1 MEIISTV
8 IYFNN
13 KSFIGSITDYIN
25 SHEISSSI
33 FATDDL
39 NRAIEYLKK
48 DLKAILICTEDT
60 NVDVDNRIVYLVEN
74 EKDSGIYLY
83 QPCNMLIKDIEK
95 INHNLK
101 EDVKVASFL
110 VASSFD
116 NDFKLVSQVARSF
129 TANGLRP
136 IIIDTNP
143 CRSIRHDCWDLK
155 TKRII
160 DGNFDKGDIEFA
172 DGYYYIKPYSLYED
186 YYNSSINMD
195 EYLKKLKKLEF
206 VDAILYINHMQKK
219 SDIDIAT
226 DYSAKRLALFY
237 SSGKVDEKLLEDIK
251 KAKYETLICV
261 SADSSGKPDGY
272 DFIIRKGIEEKYDFV
287 ESDVIKSIREAM
299 R

>member
-1 MEIISTV
+1 MNIISTV

-13 KSFIGSITDYIN
+13 KSFISSITDYIN

-39 NRAIEYLKK
+39 DRAVEYLNK
-48 DLKAILICTEDT
+48 DLKAILICSKEDS
-60 NVDVDNRIVYLVEN
+60 VDVDNRTVYLVEN

-95 INHNLK
+95 INHSLK

-110 VASSFD
+110 VPSSFD
-116 NDFKLVSQVARSF
+116 NDFELVSQVARSF

-160 DGNFDKGDIEFA
+160 DENIDKGDLDFA

-186 YYNSSINMD
+186 YLNSSINID
-195 EYLKKLKKLEF
+195 DYIKKLKKLEF
-206 VDAILYINHMQKK
+206 IDAILYINHMQKK
-219 SDIDIAT
+219 SDIDVAA

-237 SSGKVDEKLLEDIK
+237 SSGIIDEKLLEDIK
-251 KAKYETLICV
+251 KSKYETLLCV
-261 SADSSGKPDGY
+261 SDDSNGKADGY
-272 DFIIRKGIEEKYDFV
+272 DFIIRKGSEDKYDFV
-287 ESDVIKSIREAM
+287 KGDLIKSIREAM